1 MQVTRDRTERP
12 HGALLQFDIECLYH
26 MYRIGRS
33 LRDRDAS
40 FEGDVVGILPLCYG
54 HSNPVGLSSTETV
67 SDGQFDWGGRL
78 LKGNG
83 GAQRFPQPGWQ
94 SGVECKCT
102 RELDCETG
110 RSSRDESRD

>member
-1 MQVTRDRTERP
+1 
-12 HGALLQFDIECLYH
+12 

-40 FEGDVVGILPLCYG
+40 FDGGVVGILPLCYG
-54 HSNPVGLSSTETV
+54 HSNPVGSSSTETV

-83 GAQRFPQPGWQ
+83 GAQRFPQTGWK
-94 SGVECKCT
+94 SVAECKGI
-102 RELDCETG
+102 RELDCESYN
-110 RSSRDESRD
+110 SSRDESRA

>member
-40 FEGDVVGILPLCYG
+40 FEGDAVGILPLCYG
-54 HSNPVGLSSTETV
+54 HSNPD
-67 SDGQFDWGGRL
+67 SDPYRRQCLTGSL
-78 LKGNG
+78 T
-83 GAQRFPQPGWQ
+83 GAVA
-94 SGVECKCT
+94 S
-102 RELDCETG
+102 
-110 RSSRDESRD
+110 